1 MSVDSRQALVGDV
14 GGTNARFAV
23 ADLDE
28 MTISHFAS
36 FRCAMFPSL
45 PAAIKAYLRT
55 IPLRPSTTSIAIA
68 GPVSGDV
75 VHLTNLSWS
84 FTLDELR
91 AAAETMHIRIINDFE
106 ALALSLPHLHPG
118 DLHQIGGAEPVT
130 VAAKAVLGPGTGL
143 GVAGLVPSSSGRF
156 AMPSEGGH
164 ISFAAEDEA
173 ELAIVDRMM
182 QGRGHVS
189 CERLISGP
197 GLVKAY
203 QALADTKG
211 AIVEPRSAADIVGR
225 ALSRSDAL
233 AEEAL
238 GYFVRWLG
246 RFAGDVALLFGARGG
261 IYLGGGIAPKILDAL
276 TTGAFRTS
284 FLSKGRLSPY
294 LEPIPVYVITAPD
307 AGLRGAAAALAENI
321 PDHI

>member
-1 MSVDSRQALVGDV
+1 MSVNSRQALVGDV

-84 FTLDELR
+84 STLDELR

-118 DLHQIGGAEPVT
+118 DLHQIGGEEPVGG
-130 VAAKAVLGPGTGL
+130 AAKAVLGPGTGL
-143 GVAGLVPSSSGRF
+143 GVAGLVPSPSGRI

-182 QGRGHVS
+182 RGKGHVS

-197 GLVKAY
+197 GLARAY
-203 QALADTKG
+203 QALAETNG
-211 AIVEPRSAADIVGR
+211 AVAEPRSAADIVER
-225 ALSRSDAL
+225 ALSRSDTP

-284 FLSKGRLSPY
+284 FQSKGRLSPY
-294 LEPIPVYVITAPD
+294 LEPIPVYVIKAPD
-307 AGLRGAAAALAENI
+307 AGLRGAAAALAEMI
-321 PDHI
+321 PDHS